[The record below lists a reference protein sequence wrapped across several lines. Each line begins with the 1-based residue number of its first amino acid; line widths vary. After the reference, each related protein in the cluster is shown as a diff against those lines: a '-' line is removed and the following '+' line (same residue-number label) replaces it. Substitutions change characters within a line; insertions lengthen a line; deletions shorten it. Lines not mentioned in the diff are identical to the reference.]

1 MWPQTADIKRF
12 VYPTLFLG
20 LLFSKLI
27 YDELERD
34 SFLWLKAKANIE
46 SNLAPST
53 VPNIFSFCFLSFF
66 NNTCRVEPCPLC
78 KPSQI
83 LTSTHLLV
91 SSSLHTP
98 YTHIYNPCKLAVLP
112 VNHDSCTQLDW
123 QSLKVRFKCEFTR
136 PPALPGYHC
145 KVLSPAL
152 AVPAHLSCARC
163 LSHAAMFPASHP
175 ASLPSLIST
184 H

>member
-1 MWPQTADIKRF
+1 MRPQTADIKWF

-20 LLFSKLI
+20 LLYSKLI
-27 YDELERD
+27 YDELKRD

-53 VPNIFSFCFLSFF
+53 IQQFFVFCRFLII
-66 NNTCRVEPCPLC
+66 RVEWGPCPLC

-91 SSSLHTP
+91 SSSLHTL
-98 YTHIYNPCKLAVLP
+98 YTHIYHPCKPAVLP